1 MTPIR
6 VALSGSGFRLSA
18 HLGALWAI
26 VEAGYRIIE
35 LAGTSGGSIVAAL
48 YASGV
53 NLKDMRELC
62 MSLDWSP
69 MMRFSPWS
77 MLTGKGLCSGDA
89 LQRFLLQATQGKT
102 FASVD
107 IELKAIAADL
117 LTEKEFLFSR
127 ERTPDV
133 PIAIAA
139 RASASIPIV
148 FPPVACA
155 GAMLVDGG
163 TCDNVPASDL
173 TVDGIRRIG
182 IYLVSDDEPL
192 APGNYGLSTLAPR
205 IIDLMLSSN
214 EAAHVALDTAN
225 GAEIVRVPTGYAS
238 SFDRNMPI
246 ELRQRLFDDGYAETA
261 RALRVQRRSPAPLV
275 ELSTS

>member
-1 MTPIR
+1 MKPIR

-26 VEAGYRIIE
+26 VEAGYTIVE

-48 YASGV
+48 YASGM
-53 NLKDMRELC
+53 NLKDMHKLC

-77 MLTGKGLCSGDA
+77 MVMGKGLCSGDA
-89 LQRFLLQATQGKT
+89 LQRFLLQVTRGKT
-102 FASVD
+102 FA
-107 IELKAIAADL
+107 ELDVEFKAIAADL
-117 LTEKEFLFSR
+117 LTEKEFQFSR

-133 PIAIAA
+133 PIAVAA

-148 FPPVACA
+148 FPPVECA
-155 GAMLVDGG
+155 GAVLVDGG

-173 TVDGIRRIG
+173 TVDEVRRIG

-192 APGNYGLSTLAPR
+192 KPGRYSLRTLAPR

-214 EAAHVALDTAN
+214 EAAHVALDMAN

-238 SFDRNMPI
+238 SFDRNMPAA
-246 ELRQRLFDDGYAETA
+246 LRQQLFDDGYAETA
-261 RALRVQRRSPAPLV
+261 RALTA
-275 ELSTS
+275 